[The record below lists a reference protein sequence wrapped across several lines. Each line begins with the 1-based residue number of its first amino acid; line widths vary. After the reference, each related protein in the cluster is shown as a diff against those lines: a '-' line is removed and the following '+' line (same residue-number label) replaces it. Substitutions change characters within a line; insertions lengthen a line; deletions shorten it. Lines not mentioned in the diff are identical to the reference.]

1 MTGAS
6 GDVVLSGVTIGTFT
20 QASGTLT
27 ISFNT
32 SATTARVTETL
43 QSLTYRNTVAT
54 PGGLAYN
61 SVSLRVTVNDQ
72 NTDTTGGGTAGVSAG
87 AQRQGSGGQ
96 KSSFSDITV
105 NINRLPIAN
114 ADTAGVGEGIATTD
128 SSSVAGDLTP
138 ASTSGGDVLD
148 TDQDGDGIS
157 VQGVAAGNVG
167 GVQTGNLAS
176 DVNGTYGKINVAA
189 DGSYTY
195 TLDNTN
201 SSVQSLALET
211 RNDVFTYTINDSRG
225 GTSTSTVTVT
235 VTGTNDAPITTAVD
249 VIGAITEGSTL
260 TDSGSITFTDVD
272 TTDRPTASPISGVNL
287 CT

>member
-1 MTGAS
+1 M
-6 GDVVLSGVTIGTFT
+6 
-20 QASGTLT
+20 
-27 ISFNT
+27 
-32 SATTARVTETL
+32 
-43 QSLTYRNTVAT
+43 
-54 PGGLAYN
+54 
-61 SVSLRVTVNDQ
+61 
-72 NTDTTGGGTAGVSAG
+72 
-87 AQRQGSGGQ
+87 
-96 KSSFSDITV
+96 
-105 NINRLPIAN
+105 PIAN
-114 ADTAGVGEGIATTD
+114 ADTAGVSEGIATTD

-138 ASTSGGDVLD
+138 ASASGGDVLD

-201 SSVQSLALET
+201 SSVQSLALGET

-235 VTGTNDAPITTAVD
+235 VTGTNDAPITWRLTSSAQLQKAARSRIADRSPSPMSIPQTA
-249 VIGAITEGSTL
+249 
-260 TDSGSITFTDVD
+260 
-272 TTDRPTASPISGVNL
+272 RPPVNL
-287 CT
+287 RCRCPLSRRMEQHPWS